1 MAPLSSLARP
11 HRTDEAGAFARKPW
25 ADHCPVIHNDPLTH
39 TLSDVEIPTAFRWVL
54 LALAVLQLVSLLTV
68 LRRLRA
74 AEPAQR
80 VDARI
85 DVLDSVSGFLL
96 LAGLG
101 FAHLPVGVVGLA
113 LMGLAIL
120 LKGVRFLQARRSA

>member
-1 MAPLSSLARP
+1 M
-11 HRTDEAGAFARKPW
+11 
-25 ADHCPVIHNDPLTH
+25 
-39 TLSDVEIPTAFRWVL
+39 EIPTAFRWVL

-101 FAHLPVGVVGLA
+101 FAHLPVGFVGLA

>member
-1 MAPLSSLARP
+1 M
-11 HRTDEAGAFARKPW
+11 
-25 ADHCPVIHNDPLTH
+25 
-39 TLSDVEIPTAFRWVL
+39 EIPTAFRWVL

-120 LKGVRFLQARRSA
+120 LKGVPFLQARRSA

>member
-1 MAPLSSLARP
+1 M
-11 HRTDEAGAFARKPW
+11 
-25 ADHCPVIHNDPLTH
+25 
-39 TLSDVEIPTAFRWVL
+39 EIPTAFRWVL